1 MPFQRGRSSSGV
13 KIANVQVASDSF
25 VRVAPAVINYAM
37 LGCVRLRL
45 PFMAPFARQL
55 GFPTGWWGRQIT
67 NGLNVFNR
75 AVIEGSIAALE
86 ARPGEHV
93 ADIGFGGGHGLRILL
108 DQVHE
113 EGCVYG
119 IDPSSTM
126 IAAAQKRFGEA
137 LEQKRLQLIQASMR
151 EMPFEDGVL
160 DGIATVNTIYY
171 IADDELPAS
180 LSELGRVLRPGGR
193 LVVGAADP
201 SYIEAAPWR
210 DGLINRPPARVVDFM
225 QEAGF
230 TVHEDRRIGESER
243 AFHVYVASTSGAG
256 GR

>member
-1 MPFQRGRSSSGV
+1 MHV
-13 KIANVQVASDSF
+13 E
-25 VRVAPAVINYAM
+25 PAVINYAM
-37 LGCVRLRL
+37 LGFVHLRL
-45 PFMAPFARQL
+45 PFMGPFARQL

-67 NGLNVFNR
+67 NGLNIFNR
-75 AVIEGSIAALE
+75 AVIDGSIAALA
-86 ARPGEHV
+86 ARPGEHI

-113 EGCVYG
+113 NGCVFG
-119 IDPSSTM
+119 IDPSSTV
-126 IAAAQKRFGEA
+126 IATAQKRFEEVI
-137 LEQKRLQLIQASMR
+137 EQKRLQLIQAPMR

-171 IADDELPAS
+171 IPDDELATS
-180 LSELGRVLRPGGR
+180 LCELGRVLRPGGR

-210 DGLINRPPARVVDFM
+210 DGLINRPAVQVVDFI
-225 QEAGF
+225 QRAGF

-243 AFHVYVASTSGAG
+243 AFHVYVASTPTATGS
-256 GR
+256 